1 MDHDR
6 EQAIEAI
13 CRFSKHDDEEDARL
27 RGLLA
32 ELDSATLN
40 AVSERLNRYPL
51 TTPDAEVFAWLEAT
65 CRSEIGKKAG
75 RG

>member
-1 MDHDR
+1 MNHDR

-13 CRFSKHDDEEDARL
+13 CNFGKHDDEEDARL

-32 ELDSATLN
+32 ELDSATLDTL
-40 AVSERLNRYPL
+40 SERLNRYPL

-65 CRSEIGKKAG
+65 CRSAIEKKAG